1 MVLVRQLDDEDDDG
15 PLHLPR
21 LVRLELVRGGDDEGE
36 GGEDDHREGE
46 ECQQLRQAA
55 GPRVLQRVPQPAPHL
70 ATHHHSD
77 HPSPCLLQPDGTVP
91 EVLLLRGLH
100 RLDLGTQVHVLLILA
115 EVHLRKVLKSTAS
128 LFSKRSIN
136 LQI

>member
-1 MVLVRQLDDEDDDG
+1 MQVAAGTLLQ
-15 PLHLPR
+15 
-21 LVRLELVRGGDDEGE
+21 LVRGGDDEGE

-55 GPRVLQRVPQPAPHL
+55 GPGVLQGVPQPAPHL
-70 ATHHHSD
+70 ATHQHSY
-77 HPSPCLLQPDGTVP
+77 HPPSSTCLLLPDGTVP

-115 EVHLRKVLKSTAS
+115 EVHLRKVLESTAS
-128 LFSKRSIN
+128 LCMSMVN
-136 LQI
+136 